1 MNYTVVEL
9 IQSMLAP
16 GIMISACGLLL
27 LGTNNKYSLVVSR
40 IRTLDEEKRKLK
52 IAEATSSL
60 SSAELSRSR
69 NIEEQLQLFYRRI
82 RFVRNA
88 VLAYTVA
95 VALFILT
102 SVLIGLDFALET
114 DINHIALGGFL
125 CGMLSVLTGSMFMA
139 REIVWGFRIVSI
151 EVKSV

>member
-1 MNYTVVEL
+1 
-9 IQSMLAP
+9 MLAP

-40 IRTLDEEKRKLK
+40 IRILDEEKRKLK
-52 IAEATSSL
+52 FSETSTTL
-60 SSAELSRSR
+60 SPAELDRGR

-82 RFVRNA
+82 HFVRNA

-114 DINHIALGGFL
+114 DLNQVALGGFL
-125 CGMLSVLTGSMFMA
+125 LGMLSVLTGSMYMA
-139 REIVWGFRIVSI
+139 REIVWGYRIVGI

>member
-1 MNYTVVEL
+1 MNYTAVEL

-40 IRTLDEEKRKLK
+40 IRILDEEKRKLK
-52 IAEATSSL
+52 FSETSTTL
-60 SSAELSRSR
+60 SPAELDRGR

-82 RFVRNA
+82 HFVRNA

-114 DINHIALGGFL
+114 DLNQVALGGFL
-125 CGMLSVLTGSMFMA
+125 LGMLSVLTGSMYMA
-139 REIVWGFRIVSI
+139 REIVWGYRIVGI